1 MDEEP
6 VLHQPGQGI
15 FEEYSLPIPTQAA
28 LGQLVFACVHSAR
41 VRELG
46 RTPVQ

>member
-6 VLHQPGQGI
+6 VLRQPGQGI

-28 LGQLVFACVHSAR
+28 LGQLVFACVC
-41 VRELG
+41 
-46 RTPVQ
+46 VQHG